1 MFGRSK
7 DEILQ
12 ALNDQERLRRK
23 LEIIE
28 TALQQEKTTRKIIE
42 GDLCEKTPLLDGALK
57 NQEHGNERALQRLRE
72 VAMLFKGNWELFGI
86 C

>member
-12 ALNDQERLRRK
+12 ALNDQELLRRK

-42 GDLCEKTPLLDGALK
+42 GDLCEKTLLLDGALK
-57 NQEHGNERALQRLRE
+57 NQEQENDRVLQRLRE
-72 VAMLFKGNWELFGI
+72 VALLFKRNWGLFGI